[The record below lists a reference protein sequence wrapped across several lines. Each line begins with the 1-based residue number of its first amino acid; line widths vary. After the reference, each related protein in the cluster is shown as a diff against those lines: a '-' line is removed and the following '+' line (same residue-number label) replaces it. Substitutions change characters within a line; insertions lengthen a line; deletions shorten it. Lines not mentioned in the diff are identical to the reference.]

1 MRAGILVL
9 GGTSAGLLLAYLAG
23 RRHWRRR
30 KPSPA
35 ALALLKTVDS
45 AALEAE
51 LARRS
56 VGAHVI
62 NTSVRPLHAARAAAI
77 DAELSRLGVAS
88 PDALAPGPPRKAYET
103 FARPREGEPCDDDY
117 VRRKAPLM
125 AQQVAFLH
133 RHEQARRNELLRNVD
148 DATQALE
155 RAARP
160 RHNVTVVL
168 DNLRSAENVGS
179 IFRTADATRV
189 CRVVTCGFTTTPPD
203 RKLEKTALGALSSVP
218 CDHFEATIAAVRHL
232 RSRGVYVVALETTE
246 DAIPLGVAPQLGDEG
261 RGVAIV
267 LGNEVTGV
275 DKAVMEE
282 CDAVVEIPVF
292 GVKNSLN
299 VACCASV
306 ALYEVLRRWGKWESR
321 VER

>member
-1 MRAGILVL
+1 MQLLSSRGGGGRRSCTASRRAAVAAPSAPSPRRDSWRGMRAGILVL

-103 FARPREGEPCDDDY
+103 FARPREGEPCDEDY

-133 RHEQARRNELLRNVD
+133 RHEQV
-148 DATQALE
+148 
-155 RAARP
+155 RP
-160 RHNVTVVL
+160 Q
-168 DNLRSAENVGS
+168 
-179 IFRTADATRV
+179 
-189 CRVVTCGFTTTPPD
+189 PP
-203 RKLEKTALGALSSVP
+203 
-218 CDHFEATIAAVRHL
+218 H
-232 RSRGVYVVALETTE
+232 
-246 DAIPLGVAPQLGDEG
+246 
-261 RGVAIV
+261 
-267 LGNEVTGV
+267 
-275 DKAVMEE
+275 
-282 CDAVVEIPVF
+282 
-292 GVKNSLN
+292 
-299 VACCASV
+299 
-306 ALYEVLRRWGKWESR
+306 
-321 VER
+321 